1 MEADEVTAIVCK
13 WARIWTNRT
22 WGYVSYNEAYTD
34 LLTIANQVHTDNPEC
49 TQAFMNKRMDWE
61 MKRVNQKAVIRKN
74 CMRERMNTHADAL
87 EGFTP
92 VDGVSKPDR
101 SLEQKEIRDRMNDL
115 IRDIGQ
121 YIISPRQKKVF
132 SMLLED
138 CTVDEMKTAFQV
150 NTNLEITNYISD
162 LRRTLRKHARK
173 ISKQSR
179 ETLKLLGWQERAIK
193 KPIYEI

>member
-13 WARIWTNRT
+13 WARIWTKRT
-22 WGYVSYNEAYTD
+22 WGYVSHDEAYTD
-34 LLTIANQVHTDNPEC
+34 LFTLAHQVHADNPEC
-49 TQAFMNKRMDWE
+49 TPAFMNQRMDWE
-61 MKRVNQKAVIRKN
+61 VKRVNQKAAIRKN
-74 CMRERMNTHADAL
+74 CMQERMNTHVDAL

-92 VDGVSKPDR
+92 IDGVSEPDR
-101 SLEQKEIRDRMNDL
+101 SLEQKEISDRMNDL

-121 YIISPRQKKVF
+121 HIMSTRQKKVF

-138 CTVDEMKTAFQV
+138 RTVDEMKKAFQV

-173 ISKQSR
+173 ISEQSR
-179 ETLKLLGWQERAIK
+179 ETLKLLGWQNY
-193 KPIYEI
+193 PWMS

>member
-13 WARIWTNRT
+13 WARIWTRRT
-22 WGYVSYNEAYTD
+22 WGYVSYNEAHTD
-34 LLTIANQVHTDNPEC
+34 LFTIAHQVHADNPEC
-49 TQAFMNKRMDWE
+49 TPAFMNKRMDWE
-61 MKRVNQKAVIRKN
+61 VKRVNQKAVIRKN
-74 CMRERMNTHADAL
+74 CMRERMDTHADAL

-101 SLEQKEIRDRMNDL
+101 SLEQKEIRDRMNYL

-121 YIISPRQKKVF
+121 YIVSPRQKKVF

-179 ETLKLLGWQERAIK
+179 ETLKLLGWQERTIK